1 MDEDAVIAGALRAA
15 TPGLLTPL
23 EITDEVIVLKGA
35 FRDHAAVAFP
45 ADAERAIW
53 LQLVDFLGVTMDV
66 GLRVDVVVH
75 LPVTYMLEEVDDLGD
90 GLLRWLGW
98 EDGDR
103 LGGRWRLRPRSERAE
118 QDGTVR

>member
-1 MDEDAVIAGALRAA
+1 MHQDSVIAGALRAA

-53 LQLVDFLGVTMDV
+53 LQLVDFLGVAMDV
-66 GLRVDVVVH
+66 GLGVDMVIH
-75 LPVTYMLEEVDDLGD
+75 LPVAHMVEEVDDPGD
-90 GLLRWLGW
+90 GLLRWLG
-98 EDGDR
+98 G
-103 LGGRWRLRPRSERAE
+103 
-118 QDGTVR
+118 